1 MSTISAGTTITTSL
15 VQTGDLTGELV
26 LKTDTSNTA
35 VTINGVGA
43 IGFGST
49 PDYGTA
55 GQFMRSGGVAGVP
68 SWQTVDA
75 NQWVTSGSN
84 ISYTTGNVGIGT
96 SSPTSSLVVAGAAAS
111 PPTVDGVH
119 LGIQSGYATIELCG
133 SSVTGSIIDFTKNGS
148 DYLGRI
154 VYFNSTNS
162 MSFATNGV
170 QRIGIDSSG
179 MVLPS
184 ANNTYDLGSTSF
196 RWRNIYTNDLHLSNG
211 IGDYTVVEGEE
222 DLFLYN
228 NKSGKTFKFAL
239 IEVNPSE
246 APPKAK
252 T

>member
-1 MSTISAGTTITTSL
+1 MSIISAGTTITTAL
-15 VQTGDLTGELV
+15 VQIGDTTGDLV

-68 SWQTVDA
+68 SWSTVDA
-75 NQWVTSGSN
+75 NPWISNSTSIYYNS
-84 ISYTTGNVGIGT
+84 GNVGIGT
-96 SSPTSSLVVAGAAAS
+96 SSPTYKLDIATPAVTPAIQWS
-111 PPTVDGVH
+111 DGINSTAFLSTAV
-119 LGIQSGYATIELCG
+119 GG
-133 SSVTGSIIDFTKNGS
+133 SSINSNTALIFGSGTS
-148 DYLGRI
+148 SPER
-154 VYFNSTNS
+154 
-162 MSFATNGV
+162 M
-170 QRIGIDSSG
+170 RIDSSG
-179 MVLPS
+179 MVLPG
-184 ANNTYDLGSTSF
+184 ANNTYDLGSTSL

-239 IEVNPSE
+239 IEVDPSE

-252 T
+252 AD